1 MNKYGQLAMERVHAE
16 ATERFRQIED
26 PETVFEQLGERI
38 AAQVDRVATFLEDRA
53 VPEGET
59 YLERVGRLNSIR
71 VQAEDAA
78 MDEALQEFLPSMST
92 QDLDG
97 ELPSRER
104 IDELIAALQE
114 RRDELSSE
122 EFQAELSRLQGLYR

>member
-38 AAQVDRVATFLEDRA
+38 AAQVDVLANTLEETSATTG
-53 VPEGET
+53 EG
-59 YLERVGRLNSIR
+59 YLDRVGRLGTVLR
-71 VQAEDAA
+71 QAEEIA
-78 MDEALQEFLPSMST
+78 MHEALAEYLPT
-92 QDLDG
+92 QDEQD
-97 ELPSRER
+97 EQDEVPSRER
-104 IDELIAALQE
+104 IDELIADLQA
-114 RRDELSSE
+114 RRDELPTA